1 MINIINYLYRAVVII
16 VFFHI
21 PLSVGYWA
29 FDLAQ
34 STYRKR
40 KTNKALEKYAKENYE
55 FLKEGSLFHELGV
68 KLQLSDKQKI
78 TMLIAMLEEKEDK
91 K

>member
-1 MINIINYLYRAVVII
+1 MMNIINYIYSAVVII
-16 VFFHI
+16 VFFHLT
-21 PLSVGYWA
+21 LSLGYWA

-40 KTNKALEKYAKENYE
+40 KTDKALEEYARENIE
-55 FLKEGSLFHELGV
+55 DLKEGSLFHKLGI
-68 KLQLSDKQKI
+68 KLKLSDKQKI
-78 TMLIAMLEEKEDK
+78 AMLTAMLEERRDK